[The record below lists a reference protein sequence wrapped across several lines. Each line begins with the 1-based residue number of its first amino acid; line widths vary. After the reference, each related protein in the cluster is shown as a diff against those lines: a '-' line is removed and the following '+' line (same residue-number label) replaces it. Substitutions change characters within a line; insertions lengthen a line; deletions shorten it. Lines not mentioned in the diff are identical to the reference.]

1 MAVFMD
7 PAFWVAIAL
16 GLFLI
21 LLYRLKV
28 QTAIGKALDARGLEI
43 KAKLDAAEA
52 LHREAQALAES
63 YRAKQKSAEAE
74 AQAIIASAIQAAER
88 LAAEGK
94 AALEDSVKRRTELAM
109 AKIEQAE
116 AQALADVRSAVT
128 DVAIAA
134 ATKLISESMSDD
146 RASALVDAGIQA
158 VATKLH

>member
-7 PAFWVAIAL
+7 PAFWVAVAL

-28 QTAIGKALDARGLEI
+28 QSAIGKALDARGLEI

-94 AALEDSVKRRTELAM
+94 AALDESVKRRTEMAM

-116 AQALADVRSAVT
+116 AQALARTEQEKRHVGLWRDALWKWMQDGRADYLAKSAEQ
-128 DVAIAA
+128 
-134 ATKLISESMSDD
+134 KMK
-146 RASALVDAGIQA
+146 Q
-158 VATKLH
+158 